1 MEEKEKKNL
10 CHKYYFHMILFC
22 CLFGIHIII
31 YLFTLYWIE
40 IIKKLFFYISLIQII
55 FILYPII
62 PLILI
67 YKKCFKKK
75 INYFKIISN
84 IFLTLSILMGLFF
97 SVVIIINSLEVK
109 KYCKECPFNLSFG
122 IFKLNFNE
130 YFAEDQD
137 YYKLKKKCR
146 ERRCILNEY
155 KEEELYPYSYLCNFD
170 SEEEFGQKMGTP
182 YIRILPNQTEL
193 KVYRQAD
200 CSLLEPLY
208 RNLYFR
214 DDIIYNYLD
223 VCYYLVDFYICD
235 RFQEPKEYNIEEN
248 KKCPEK
254 NYSFYMIFLCFYII
268 IVDFSASII
277 PWCIEKKS
285 YKELSSLDFEKNN
298 EKKNINENVN
308 YNRNTSNNQN
318 TINTNTPHTPNNNT
332 GYVSPEH
339 NSKKIENSLKTK
351 NTSNNEEEEE
361 KTTPPQ
367 TNTNFIFP
375 KSLIEKEEDKKS
387 KNLNQNENSE
397 NNKNNKE
404 IDDKKRDILT
414 INKNRNENNTEENNT
429 DRNEA
434 SKNFLKKNST
444 IGENIEFLNKLNI
457 KSNHNCDVKK

>member
-1 MEEKEKKNL
+1 
-10 CHKYYFHMILFC
+10 
-22 CLFGIHIII
+22 
-31 YLFTLYWIE
+31 
-40 IIKKLFFYISLIQII
+40 
-55 FILYPII
+55 
-62 PLILI
+62 
-67 YKKCFKKK
+67 
-75 INYFKIISN
+75 
-84 IFLTLSILMGLFF
+84 MGLFF

-122 IFKLNFNE
+122 NFKLNFNE

-170 SEEEFGQKMGTP
+170 SEEEFGLKMGTP

-254 NYSFYMIFLCFYII
+254 NYSFYMIFLCLYII
-268 IVDFSASII
+268 ILDFSASII

-285 YKELSSLDFEKNN
+285 YKELSSLDSEENERNQINNDNVNDNRNTPNIQNTSENNIRQNRDNQTNENQRNDNRNLKRSLTLNTSKRQETLFISKRKNSTLLYP
-298 EKKNINENVN
+298 KNINENDEIKI
-308 YNRNTSNNQN
+308 SNNN
-318 TINTNTPHTPNNNT
+318 KDN
-332 GYVSPEH
+332 
-339 NSKKIENSLKTK
+339 KEN
-351 NTSNNEEEEE
+351 
-361 KTTPPQ
+361 
-367 TNTNFIFP
+367 
-375 KSLIEKEEDKKS
+375 D
-387 KNLNQNENSE
+387 ENDE
-397 NNKNNKE
+397 NKNK
-404 IDDKKRDILT
+404 ILT
-414 INKNRNENNTEENNT
+414 INQNKEENINT
-429 DRNEA
+429 DRNEV
-434 SKNFLKKNST
+434 SKIILTKNST
-444 IGENIEFLNKLNI
+444 IEFTGKINKKDFDKN
-457 KSNHNCDVKK
+457 